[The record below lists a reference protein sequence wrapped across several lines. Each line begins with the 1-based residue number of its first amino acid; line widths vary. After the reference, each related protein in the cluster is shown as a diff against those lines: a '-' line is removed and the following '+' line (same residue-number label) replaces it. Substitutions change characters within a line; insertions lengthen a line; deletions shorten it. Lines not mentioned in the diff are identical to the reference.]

1 MRLPFAPPSAASVET
16 GGGQKPA
23 GPANAGTANMSEEID
38 KHVLRRY
45 DIQQKLGKG
54 AYGVVWKA
62 EDRKNK
68 GEIVAL
74 KKIFDAFQNST
85 DAQRTFREILFLRQ
99 FQEHENIVQLQNV
112 LKADNDR
119 DIYLVFEYMET
130 DLHATIRANILEEI
144 HKQYII
150 YQSFK
155 ALMYMHSAKLV
166 HRDMKPANLLLNSEC
181 LMKVADF
188 GLARSLID
196 GIGDDGSAKPPEM
209 TDYVATRWYRA
220 PEILAGS
227 REYGCPVDMWSLGCI
242 FGEMLGG
249 KPVFAGSSTLNQFEK
264 IVEVLGMPND
274 EAVDD
279 LKSVFIK
286 TMLESLTNSNDAVKT
301 TEGHKLAWKTMYPT
315 ASEDA
320 IDLLTC
326 LIQFSPSERM
336 TARDGL
342 THPYCSQFHD
352 EETEIVASEV
362 VNVKVDGDG
371 GGGDVH
377 VWDNTKHSTAFY
389 RDSLYRMINKNSKSK
404 K

>member
-1 MRLPFAPPSAASVET
+1 
-16 GGGQKPA
+16 
-23 GPANAGTANMSEEID
+23 MSEEID

-45 DIQQKLGKG
+45 DIHQKLGKG
-54 AYGVVWKA
+54 AYGIVWKA
-62 EDRKNK
+62 EDKK
-68 GEIVAL
+68 TKDVVAL

-85 DAQRTFREILFLRQ
+85 DAQRTYREVIFLQ
-99 FQEHENIVQLQNV
+99 QMQEHENIVMLQNV

-144 HKQYII
+144 HKQYIM

-196 GIGDDGSAKPPEM
+196 NQDEESKAVEKPVL

-227 REYGCPVDMWSLGCI
+227 QTYGTAVDLWSLGCI

-249 KPVFAGSSTLNQFEK
+249 KPVFAGTSTLNQFEK
-264 IVEVLGMPND
+264 IVEVLGMPN
-274 EAVDD
+274 EKQTESLQSA
-279 LKSVFIK
+279 FAQ
-286 TMLESLTNSNDAVKT
+286 TMLESLNLEERKQKSKAEQKEAWRVKYPNTSDDALDLMT
-301 TEGHKLAWKTMYPT
+301 DLMRFDPTERIT
-315 ASEDA
+315 AKA
-320 IDLLTC
+320 
-326 LIQFSPSERM
+326 
-336 TARDGL
+336 GL
-342 THPYCSQFHD
+342 THPYCAQFHD
-352 EETEIVASEV
+352 AESEIEARRDVSVSTTAPMPEGKAEKT
-362 VNVKVDGDG
+362 VNVP
-371 GGGDVH
+371 
-377 VWDNTKHSTAFY
+377 DNCKKSTGFY
-389 RDSLYRMINKNSKSK
+389 RETLYYMIRKNKK
-404 K
+404 